1 MKTQIDKRAQ
11 AGFTLYE
18 LMITVTIVGVILSFG
33 LANIG
38 EFNRNGRMTAAANDL
53 HSSFYLARSE
63 AARAKQ
69 NVSICASANS
79 MDANPVCG
87 GVFTQGWIVFVDN
100 NGDVQ
105 VDVDDVIIRRHPARD
120 ATISIDTP
128 GMDDYFAFAPTGLGR
143 GAVTGIPPVTTA
155 VICDDRGNVVA
166 SGGSSAARALVVT
179 PLGRATVLRD
189 VGQVQTIIN
198 NSGAACP

>member
-1 MKTQIDKRAQ
+1 MKTHTNARAQ

-18 LMITVTIVGVILSFG
+18 LLITVFIVGIMLSFG
-33 LANIG
+33 ISNIG

-53 HSSFYLARSE
+53 HASFYLARSE

-69 NVSICASANS
+69 NVSICGTANP
-79 MDANPVCG
+79 MAANPVCG
-87 GVFTQGWIVFVDN
+87 AAFTQGWVVFVDT
-100 NGDVQ
+100 NGNVQ
-105 VDVDDVIIRRHPARD
+105 VDAGDTVIRRHPARD

-143 GAVTGIPPVTTA
+143 GSVLANPPVTTA
-155 VICDDRGNVVA
+155 VICDGRGNVVA
-166 SGGSSAARALVVT
+166 AGGSSSARVLVIT